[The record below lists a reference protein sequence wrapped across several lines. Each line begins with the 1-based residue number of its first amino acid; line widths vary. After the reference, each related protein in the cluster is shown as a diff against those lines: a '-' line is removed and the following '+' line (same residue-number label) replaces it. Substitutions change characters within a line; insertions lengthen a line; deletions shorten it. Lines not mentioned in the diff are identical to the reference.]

1 MSFLRKLHHI
11 ANWSSLVKV
20 GMDPW
25 SVSDDFALLVRQAP
39 ISQLLMAADFSR
51 ITDVNRHYRC
61 FFLILIQ
68 FFVTN
73 IKTKTKQNKTKKNL
87 SRKKY
92 NYPYRT

>member
-1 MSFLRKLHHI
+1 
-11 ANWSSLVKV
+11 
-20 GMDPW
+20 MDPW

-39 ISQLLMAADFSR
+39 ISQLLMAADFSG
-51 ITDVNRHYRC
+51 ITDVNQQSARVFLPLFDFLC
-61 FFLILIQ
+61 CTLFFLMFTYITKKTILIQ

-92 NYPYRT
+92 N